1 MGGLLGRWS
10 WRSPVKWGRVVTMS
24 TMFPGTLY
32 LRIANRTAIGF
43 SEPSALDDMDRPFK
57 MTSFDSEAKI

>member
-1 MGGLLGRWS
+1 
-10 WRSPVKWGRVVTMS
+10 MS